1 MPRKIIYLVNPIA
14 GVKTKS
20 QLQDTISRET
30 AQRGIDFEIIYTNA
44 EGDYRFLASRIG
56 HEGITDVVVCGGDG
70 SINTVAAALMGVDI
84 NIGIIPMGSG
94 NGLALTAKIPRKLLR
109 ALDVVFNGQSSY
121 VDGCFINERF
131 SCMLCGIGFDAK
143 VAHEFARQKRR
154 GLKTY
159 IKVTGANFFS
169 AKPYLFEVHTS
180 EKSFTTEAYF
190 ISIANSNQFGNNFTI
205 APHARLSDGLIDVV
219 IVKKMSKLVLPFSVI
234 GHVTGF
240 TNAYDE
246 DDEKKGN
253 IVYFQASSLTIV
265 NTQNAPL
272 HIDGDPADTA
282 ERFHIRVVPRAIR
295 LIKPLSLS

>member
-1 MPRKIIYLVNPIA
+1 MPRKIVYLINPIS

-30 AQRGIDFEIIYTNA
+30 GQQRIDFEIVYTNA
-44 EGDYRFLASRIG
+44 EGDYRFLAEKINN
-56 HEGITDVVVCGGDG
+56 EGITDVVVCGGDG
-70 SINTVAAALMGVDI
+70 SVNTVAAALMGMDV
-84 NIGIIPMGSG
+84 NIGIVPMGSG
-94 NGLALTAKIPRKLLR
+94 NGLALTAKIPRKIPK
-109 ALDVVFNGQSSY
+109 ALDIIFKGCSAY

-143 VAHEFARQKRR
+143 VAHEFAKQKRR

-169 AKPYLFEVHTS
+169 AKPYLFDIHTN

-205 APHARLSDGLIDVV
+205 APHASLNDGLIDVV
-219 IVKKMSKLVLPFSVI
+219 IVKKMSKLMLPFSVI

-246 DDEKKGN
+246 DDEEKGN
-253 IVYFQASSLTIV
+253 IVYFQTAALTII
-265 NTQNAPL
+265 NSQNAPL

-282 ERFHIRVVPRAIR
+282 EKFDIRVVPRAIR
-295 LIKPLSLS
+295 LIQPLS

>member
-1 MPRKIIYLVNPIA
+1 MTRKIIYLINPIS
-14 GVKTKS
+14 GVKTKT

-30 AQRGIDFEIIYTNA
+30 KQRGIDFEIVHTNA
-44 EGDYRFLASRIG
+44 EGDYRFLIDKIQQ
-56 HEGITDVVVCGGDG
+56 EGVTDVVVCGGDG
-70 SINTVAAALMGVDI
+70 SINTVAASLMGVDV

-94 NGLALTAKIPRKLLR
+94 NGLALTAKIPRKLPR
-109 ALDVVFNGQSSY
+109 ALDIVFNGQASY

-143 VAHEFARQKRR
+143 VAHDFARQKRR

-169 AKPYLFEVHTS
+169 AKPYMFEVHTN
-180 EKSFTTEAYF
+180 EKSFTIEAYF
-190 ISIANSNQFGNNFTI
+190 ISVANSNQFGNNFTI
-205 APHARLSDGLIDVV
+205 APHASLSDGLIDVV
-219 IVKKMSKLVLPFSVI
+219 IVKKMSKLLLPFSVI
-234 GHVTGF
+234 GHITGF

-253 IVYFQASSLTIV
+253 IVYFQSSSLSIV

-272 HIDGDPADTA
+272 HIDGDPANTA
-282 ERFHIRVVPRAIR
+282 ERFDIRVVPRAMK
-295 LIKPLSLS
+295 LIQPV

>member
-1 MPRKIIYLVNPIA
+1 MSRKIVYLINPVA

-20 QLQDTISRET
+20 LLQDTISRET
-30 AQRGIDFEIIYTNA
+30 GQRGIGFEIVHTNA
-44 EGDYRFLASRIG
+44 EGDYRFLADMIR
-56 HEGITDVVVCGGDG
+56 HEGVTDVVVCGGDG
-70 SINTVAAALMGVDI
+70 SINAVAASLMGVDV

-94 NGLALTAKIPRKLLR
+94 NGLALTAKIPLKMMR
-109 ALDVVFNGQSSY
+109 ALEVVFRGQTAY

-143 VAHEFARQKRR
+143 VAHEFAKQKRR

-169 AKPYLFEVHTS
+169 AQPYLFEVYAN

-205 APHARLSDGLIDVV
+205 APHADLSDGLIDVV
-219 IVKKMSKLVLPFSVI
+219 IVKKMSKLVLPFSLI

-253 IVYFQASSLTIV
+253 IVYFQASSLTIT
-265 NTQNAPL
+265 NPQNAPL
-272 HIDGDPADTA
+272 HIDGEPADTA
-282 ERFHIRVVPRAIR
+282 SQFNIRVVPRAIR
-295 LIKPLSLS
+295 LIQP